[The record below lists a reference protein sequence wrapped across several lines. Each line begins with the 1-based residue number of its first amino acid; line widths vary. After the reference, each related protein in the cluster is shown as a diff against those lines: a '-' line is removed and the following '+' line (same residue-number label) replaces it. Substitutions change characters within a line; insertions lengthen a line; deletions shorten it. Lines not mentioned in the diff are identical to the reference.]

1 MISSKLPAKGIE
13 LMGIVKFSQDMVE
26 LRIEAQE
33 KETVIKLLCE
43 KLLKKGFVKDS
54 FYANVLKR
62 EEVFPTGLPTS
73 IPMAICHTESEHVNS
88 SAIAFGT
95 MSKPVAFQEMGT
107 PERTVMAEMVF
118 VIALKNPKDQVPW
131 LQKMM
136 TVFRDNEILETIR
149 NASDKAEVV
158 NYLNDIFS

>member
-1 MISSKLPAKGIE
+1 MISPKLPNKGII
-13 LMGIVKFSQDMVE
+13 LMGIVKFSEDLVE
-26 LRIEAQE
+26 LRIEATE
-33 KETVIKLLCE
+33 KETVIKLLAD
-43 KLLKKGFVKDS
+43 KLLEKGFVKDS

-95 MSKPVAFQEMGT
+95 VVEPVAFQEMGT
-107 PERTVMAEMVF
+107 PERDVMAEMVF
-118 VIALKNPKDQVPW
+118 VIALKDPKDQVPW

-136 TVFRDNEILETIR
+136 TVFRDEEILKTIR

-158 NYLNDIFS
+158 NYLNGIFS

>member
-1 MISSKLPAKGIE
+1 
-13 LMGIVKFSQDMVE
+13 MGIVKFNQDLVA
-26 LRIEAQE
+26 LKIEATE
-33 KETVIKLLCE
+33 KETVIKLLSN
-43 KLLKKGFVKDS
+43 KLLEKGFVKDS

-95 MSKPVAFQEMGT
+95 MVEPVAFQEMGT
-107 PERTVMAEMVF
+107 PERDVMAEMVF
-118 VIALKNPKDQVPW
+118 VIALKDPKDQVPW

-136 TVFRDNEILETIR
+136 TVFRDEEILKTIR

-158 NYLNDIFS
+158 DYLNAIFS

>member
-1 MISSKLPAKGIE
+1 
-13 LMGIVKFSQDMVE
+13 MGIVKFSQDLVE
-26 LRIEAQE
+26 LRIEAKE
-33 KETVIKLLCE
+33 KETVIKLLSD
-43 KLLKKGFVKDS
+43 KLLEKGFVKDS

-95 MSKPVAFQEMGT
+95 VVEPVAFQEMGT
-107 PERTVMAEMVF
+107 PERNVMAEMVF
-118 VIALKNPKDQVPW
+118 VIALKDPKDQVPW

-136 TVFRDNEILETIR
+136 TVFRDEEILKTIR

-158 NYLNDIFS
+158 NYLNGIFSEEA